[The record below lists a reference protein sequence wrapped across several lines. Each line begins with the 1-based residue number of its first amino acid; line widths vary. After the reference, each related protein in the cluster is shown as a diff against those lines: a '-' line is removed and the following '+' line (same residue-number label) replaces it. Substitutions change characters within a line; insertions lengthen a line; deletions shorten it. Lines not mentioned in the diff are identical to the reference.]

1 MSDTNFSDSEARRPP
16 PPVDWSGVRRVHVM
30 GICGSAMGAF
40 AGMLRASGYEVRGSD
55 RGAYPPMSTT
65 LAAMGVHIYEGYA
78 ASNLA
83 WAPDVVVVGN
93 VVRPD
98 FPEAVAVREQKIPY
112 CSLPQALAALYI
124 RGRHSVVVT
133 GTHGKTTTSS
143 MTAWLL
149 HEAGLDPGFMIGG
162 VTANFQ
168 SNHRVGGDRV
178 FVVEGDEYDTAYFD
192 KGQKFLHYLP
202 RTASVNNIEMDH
214 ADIFADVEA
223 IEAAFTRFVRLLPPD
238 GRLVVPVDDAR
249 ARRVAESCPA
259 PVWTV
264 GLEAASGADV
274 RAESIRTDGD
284 GVAFSLILPG
294 ESARPTRLSL
304 WGDHNLRNAL
314 VASALA
320 FTAGAPADAIAAA
333 LPGFRLPKKRQ
344 ELRGVALDVPVIDD
358 FAHHPTA
365 IRETIR
371 SVRMRYPT
379 RRILALFEV
388 ESNTSRRRIFQD
400 GFAEAL
406 AGADLV
412 WFCRPLDKDDALPL
426 AERLDMDGLVA
437 SIRSAGTPTELIAD
451 TELLAR
457 SVVAAA
463 RPGGDVILAMSGR
476 DFHGIHGRLLDLL
489 RERAETE

>member
-1 MSDTNFSDSEARRPP
+1 MNHPAPNDSDPRRPP
-16 PPVDWSGVRRVHVM
+16 PPVDWTGVKRVHVM

-65 LAAMGVHIYEGYA
+65 LAAMNVHIYEGYA
-78 ASNLA
+78 ASNLD

-98 FPEAVAVREQKIPY
+98 FPEAVALRERGIPH

-143 MTAWLL
+143 MAAWLL

-168 SNHRVGGDRV
+168 SNNRVGGDRV

-192 KGQKFLHYLP
+192 KGPKFLHYLP

-223 IEAAFTRFVRLLPPD
+223 IEAAFTRFVRLLPAD
-238 GRLVVPVDDAR
+238 GRLVVPVDDPR
-249 ARRVAESCPA
+249 ARRVAESSPA
-259 PVWTV
+259 PLWTV
-264 GLEAASGADV
+264 GIGAESGADV
-274 RAESIRTDGD
+274 YATDPQPDAE
-284 GVAFSLILPG
+284 GVAFALCLPG
-294 ESARPTRLSL
+294 QPPRPTRLSL
-304 WGDHNLRNAL
+304 WGDHNVRNAL

-320 FTAGAPADAIAAA
+320 YAAGASAEAIALA
-333 LPGFRLPKKRQ
+333 LPGFKLPKKRQ
-344 ELRGVALDVPVIDD
+344 ELRGTALDVPVIDD

-371 SVRMRYPT
+371 SVRTRYPG

-388 ESNTSRRRIFQD
+388 ESNTSRRKIFQD

-406 AGADLV
+406 GRADRV
-412 WFCRPLDKDDALPL
+412 WFCKPLDKDDALPL
-426 AERLDMDGLVA
+426 AERLDMDGLIQ
-437 SIRSAGTPTELIAD
+437 SIRDVGTRTELIAD
-451 TELLAR
+451 TETLAQ
-457 SVVAAA
+457 SVAEAAE
-463 RPGGDVILAMSGR
+463 PGGDVVLVMSGR
-476 DFHGIHGRLLDLL
+476 DFHGIHARILDRLRA
-489 RERAETE
+489 REG

>member
-1 MSDTNFSDSEARRPP
+1 MSAPTTADADARRPP
-16 PPVDWSGVRRVHVM
+16 PPVDWSGARRVHVM

-55 RGAYPPMSTT
+55 RAAYPPMSTA
-65 LAAMGVHIYEGYA
+65 LAAMDIPVYEGYA
-78 ASNLA
+78 ASNLD
-83 WAPDVVVVGN
+83 WGPDVVVVGN
-93 VVRPD
+93 VIRPGCA
-98 FPEAVAVREQKIPY
+98 EAVALRQRGIPH
-112 CSLPQALAALYI
+112 CSLPQALSALFI
-124 RGRHSVVVT
+124 AGRHSVVVT

-149 HEAGLDPGFMIGG
+149 FEAGLDPGFMIGG
-162 VTANFQ
+162 VTANFA
-168 SNHRVGGDRV
+168 SNHRVGGPRV

-192 KGQKFLHYLP
+192 KGPKFLHYQP

-249 ARRVAESCPA
+249 ARRVAEACPA

-264 GLEAASGADV
+264 GVGAECAADV
-274 RAESIRTDGD
+274 WASDLRPDETGL
-284 GVAFSLILPG
+284 AFELHLPG
-294 ESARPTRLSL
+294 QPAMATRLSL

-320 FTAGAPADAIAAA
+320 FAAGADPARIADA
-333 LPGFRLPKKRQ
+333 LPGFRLPRKRQ
-344 ELRGVALDVPVIDD
+344 ELRGEALGVPVIDD

-371 SVRMRYPT
+371 SVRMRYPG
-379 RRILALFEV
+379 RRVLALFEV
-388 ESNTSRRRIFQD
+388 ESNTSRRRIFQA

-406 AGADLV
+406 AGADRV
-412 WFCRPLDKDDALPL
+412 WFCRPLEKDDALAPE
-426 AERLDMDGLVA
+426 ARLDMDELVA
-437 SIRSAGTPTELIAD
+437 TIRAAGVETELIAD
-451 TELLAR
+451 TEALAHA
-457 SVVAAA
+457 VAEAA
-463 RPGGDVILAMSGR
+463 RPDADVVLAMSGR
-476 DFHGIHGRLLDLL
+476 DFDGIHARILTALAA
-489 RERAETE
+489 REAR